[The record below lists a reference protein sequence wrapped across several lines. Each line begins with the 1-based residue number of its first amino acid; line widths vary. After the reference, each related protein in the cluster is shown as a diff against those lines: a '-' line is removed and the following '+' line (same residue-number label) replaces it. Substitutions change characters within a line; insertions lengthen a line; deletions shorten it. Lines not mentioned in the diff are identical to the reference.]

1 MQTSHQLPSEI
12 KSVWR
17 MSAFGS
23 LLIGIVIIGLLILA
37 NHFWS
42 WPFWLAAGAGVL
54 VVLDV
59 VVELSIVPYRYR
71 FWRYAIN
78 ENDVEIESGFFFHH
92 ETAIPITRIQ
102 NVTLSAG
109 PILQWFKLKTVII
122 ETAADRYEIEAVLPE
137 TAETLKV
144 RIMTLAARKDVEDA

>member
-1 MQTSHQLPSEI
+1 
-12 KSVWR
+12 
-17 MSAFGS
+17 MSALGS

-37 NHFWS
+37 NHFWA
-42 WPFWLAAGAGVL
+42 WPFWLAAVASVL